1 MAGGKRITIDMMKAA
16 SERGWS
22 AGRTARHYGLHR
34 KSVDAACE
42 RFGVVL
48 PLHGEPFYGE
58 YGVLE
63 DMKVPKVKVS
73 EPKSNA
79 LWSCSPAAVER
90 ALKRAGK
97 A

>member
-1 MAGGKRITIDMMKAA
+1 
-16 SERGWS
+16 
-22 AGRTARHYGLHR
+22 
-34 KSVDAACE
+34 
-42 RFGVVL
+42 VL
-48 PLHGEPFYGE
+48 PLHGEPFYGD

-63 DMKVPKVKVS
+63 DVRVPKVKVA

>member
-1 MAGGKRITIDMMKAA
+1 MGGGKKITIDMMQAA
-16 SERGWS
+16 SEREWT

-34 KSVDAACE
+34 KSVVSACE

-48 PLHGEPFYGE
+48 PLQEAPFYGD
-58 YGVLE
+58 YAVLKE
-63 DMKVPKVKVS
+63 ATVPKIRVS
-73 EPKSNA
+73 EPERKA
-79 LWSCSPAAVER
+79 VWSASPAAVAR

>member
-16 SERGWS
+16 NERGWS

-34 KSVDAACE
+34 KSVEAACE

-48 PLHGEPFYGE
+48 PLQEAPFYGE
-58 YGVLE
+58 YATLKEVT
-63 DMKVPKVKVS
+63 VPKVKVA

-79 LWSCSPAAVER
+79 LWSCSPAAVDR